1 MKEIDGE
8 IERKKRK
15 GAQSACTCVI
25 PVCLVVVENV
35 PECKSRPTALFPRHS
50 LCPVQRCVLF
60 FFLVSFFFSSDATF
74 ASVLK
79 LCARLVIEGNRKH
92 KKSKRRQ
99 ECQLRV
105 SAPSAHKAP
114 KINTSLPLFIFKHI
128 LCTRCEESTARRRYL
143 VTYPKTASTRQTNL
157 GLLFS

>member
-1 MKEIDGE
+1 M
-8 IERKKRK
+8 ERLRERR
-15 GAQSACTCVI
+15 GREPS
-25 PVCLVVVENV
+25 
-35 PECKSRPTALFPRHS
+35 PRVHVS
-50 LCPVQRCVLF
+50 FRCVSSSSSKTCLSAKAGRPPCFHATHSVRSSAVFFF
-60 FFLVSFFFSSDATF
+60 FFLVSFFFYLQTPHLPRSS
-74 ASVLK
+74 SCVLDSSSK
-79 LCARLVIEGNRKH
+79 ETENT